1 MSTTKNLDVIT
12 ELKDDSKYYGE
23 FGKQYLSAS
32 DIGTLLN
39 NPSEFKKDKTPTIPM
54 LQGVM
59 FHQLILEPNKD
70 VKYHVVDT
78 STRTTKHYK
87 DYINSNEIGKAYLQ
101 KEVVAV
107 ESWVDVVKNNFLIY
121 DLITQEGNQYEVP
134 SIGEIMGTPFKGKAD
149 IVGDKV
155 YDLKTTSD
163 ISQFRWSAKKYNY
176 DSQAY
181 IYRELF
187 NKDMVFIV
195 VDKYTNQLG
204 IFECSDDFYENGK
217 DKVERAIHIWDLY
230 FSPESKEDINERII
244 YQTL

>member
-1 MSTTKNLDVIT
+1 MDVIT
-12 ELKDDSKYYGE
+12 ELRDDAKYYGE
-23 FGKQYLSAS
+23 FGKNYVSAS

-39 NPSEFKKDKTPTIPM
+39 NPSNFKKDKTPTIPM

-134 SIGEIMGTPFKGKAD
+134 AVGEIMSTPFKGKAD
-149 IVGDKV
+149 IVGDKI

-163 ISQFRWSAKKYNY
+163 INQFMWSAKRYNY

-181 IYRELF
+181 IYKQLF
-187 NKDMVFIV
+187 DKDMVFIV
-195 VDKYTNQLG
+195 VDKQTNQLG
-204 IFECSDDFYENGK
+204 IFECSQQFYDNGR
-217 DKVERAIHIWDLY
+217 DKVERALEVWDRY
-230 FSPESKEDINERII
+230 YSPLSTEDINSRII